1 LSKAHFCFFF
11 PFFFAPQGKKAKKA
25 KMNLEERKERQKF
38 LTGLAQE
45 KKRLDQMFSANKH
58 AEYEKFV
65 KENKP
70 DEKTMEAKFFELF
83 SNDKN
88 ELLNFFDHCTWYGP
102 FLDIQRM
109 KRWQRAENL
118 GLEPPKWVYD
128 IMKDNEEYANKV
140 TRF

>member
-1 LSKAHFCFFF
+1 MS
-11 PFFFAPQGKKAKKA
+11 
-25 KMNLEERKERQKF
+25 LEERKKRQKE
-38 LTGLAQE
+38 LTELAQE
-45 KKRLDQMFSANKH
+45 RKRIKQLFSAGKH

-83 SNDKN
+83 SDEKI
-88 ELLNFFDHCTWYGP
+88 ELLNYFDHCTWYGP
-102 FLDIQRM
+102 FLDIPRM
-109 KRWQRAENL
+109 KRWQRAEKL
-118 GLEPPKWVYD
+118 GLEPPKWVYE